1 MKKIILNFSDATFAE
16 KFYSL
21 KRISINSGIL
31 NANLKLTT
39 KQRCWSVIFCV
50 LFPYFKNK
58 VKTMVENIENGEEY
72 KNQVKYFY
80 SISLHLIMFLLQL
93 LEFLSLQI
101 RISKKRKET
110 FLMMYKSF
118 HVITES
124 LCIIYYLRYMTGRS
138 ETHSVS
144 LRLAGVTLVY
154 FHDKSQN
161 SFGWKT
167 ILKEIYSG
175 NWRFVH

>member
-80 SISLHLIMFLLQL
+80 SISLHLILFLFQL
-93 LEFLSLQI
+93 LEFL
-101 RISKKRKET
+101 
-110 FLMMYKSF
+110 
-118 HVITES
+118 
-124 LCIIYYLRYMTGRS
+124 
-138 ETHSVS
+138 
-144 LRLAGVTLVY
+144 
-154 FHDKSQN
+154 
-161 SFGWKT
+161 
-167 ILKEIYSG
+167 
-175 NWRFVH
+175 